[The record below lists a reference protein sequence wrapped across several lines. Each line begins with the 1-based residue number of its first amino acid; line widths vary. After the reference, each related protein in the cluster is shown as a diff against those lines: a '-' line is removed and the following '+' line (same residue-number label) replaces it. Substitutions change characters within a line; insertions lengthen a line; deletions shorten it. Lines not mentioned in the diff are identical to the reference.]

1 MSKLRSPLVND
12 VLALADSK
20 LSRKQIASRLG
31 ITVEKVSQ
39 IKNNYRSKR
48 LNTGI
53 AAKLVNQTVKH
64 ATIVTEY
71 NISERELIRNHL
83 AYLHQCLGSLL
94 TQFK

>member
-1 MSKLRSPLVND
+1 MSKQRSPLVND
-12 VLALADSK
+12 VLELADSK

-53 AAKLVNQTVKH
+53 AAK
-64 ATIVTEY
+64 
-71 NISERELIRNHL
+71 
-83 AYLHQCLGSLL
+83 
-94 TQFK
+94 